1 MMTFEEAVAYLTR
14 DGDTLLEALELIQ
27 DELYE
32 AESLGEEPMFLSP
45 KEIMAYRLVV
55 AKMRPLFA

>member
-45 KEIMAYRLVV
+45 KEIMGYRLVV